1 MRCSPYESFFR
12 LVPQGRIPGFYM
24 ASHVGT
30 KRLEGSP
37 AVTLNIRAELMGGG
51 DERAADTVEEMI
63 KKATGEEESEKAR

>member
-1 MRCSPYESFFR
+1 
-12 LVPQGRIPGFYM
+12 M